1 MFTTGGRMVTVEEW
15 IKGEIISWKGQKGYV
30 NFISPQYITMCIK
43 EIEKDEE
50 EALVSKRNVNQVC
63 ILIHAQYWG
72 DVHREESK

>member
-1 MFTTGGRMVTVEEW
+1 MVTVEEW